1 MKIGV
6 VIGSASGKGF
16 APEAIIS
23 LVPSLQSYDVAVC
36 AGPFGC
42 DSPPSS
48 WSRLTPELS
57 ASYVE
62 NLRGSVASLLDWGS
76 DMLICIGGDGLG
88 SYVLDAMI
96 SHGNKVRLLGIGAGT
111 INVGPIVA
119 FGIEDIP
126 MLDISKLSAKTIDG
140 VEISINGK
148 HIAYA
153 LNDAIIGNSFL
164 GTLEGRVV
172 NLSAKALLDD
182 GRKLEIE
189 PSFDIVSRDFCIRKN
204 GLRIENSMQKP
215 AQIIVSPLRKREFF
229 ARAIAGVL
237 CNASYMDGAAAL
249 GLFDTVIVR
258 AATPLRGFENMALS
272 EHLLFGPGDLIEIEG
287 LTRNGDIVADGN
299 PYLREGTRGEVVSFK
314 LCLDIAEVLVPRY
327 PRDHHSEPEGV
338 LCR

>member
-1 MKIGV
+1 MKIGLI
-6 VIGSASGKGF
+6 IGSASGKGY
-16 APEAIIS
+16 APEAMIS
-23 LVPSLQSYDVAVC
+23 LVPRLQSHDVAIC

-48 WSRLTPELS
+48 WSRLSTEAS

-62 NLRGSVASLLDWGS
+62 NLRSSVASLLDWGS
-76 DMLICIGGDGLG
+76 DMLICIGGDGLA
-88 SYVLDAMI
+88 SYVLDAII
-96 SHGNKVRLLGIGAGT
+96 SRGKKLPLLGIGSGT
-111 INVGPIVA
+111 INVGPIIA
-119 FGIEDIP
+119 FRTEDIP
-126 MLDISKLSAKTIDG
+126 MLDISKLSVKTIDA
-140 VEISINGK
+140 VEVSVDGK
-148 HIAYA
+148 HLAYA

-164 GTLEGRVV
+164 GMLEGRVV
-172 NLSAKALLDD
+172 NLSAKALLDY

-189 PSFDIVSRDFCIRKN
+189 PSPHIARKDFCISKN

-258 AATPLRGFENMALS
+258 AATPLRGFENMELS
-272 EHLLFGPGDLIEIEG
+272 EHLLFGPKDFVEIEG
-287 LTRNGDIVADGN
+287 LSRDGDIVVDGN
-299 PYLREGTRGEVVSFK
+299 PFHREGEVVSFK
-314 LCLDIAEVLVPRY
+314 LRIDVAEVLVPR
-327 PRDHHSEPEGV
+327 DHNSEPEGV

>member
-62 NLRGSVASLLDWGS
+62 NLRTSVASLLDWGS

-96 SHGNKVRLLGIGAGT
+96 DKGKKVPLLGIGSGT

-140 VEISINGK
+140 VEISNNGNN
-148 HIAYA
+148 IA
-153 LNDAIIGNSFL
+153 
-164 GTLEGRVV
+164 
-172 NLSAKALLDD
+172 
-182 GRKLEIE
+182 
-189 PSFDIVSRDFCIRKN
+189 
-204 GLRIENSMQKP
+204 
-215 AQIIVSPLRKREFF
+215 
-229 ARAIAGVL
+229 
-237 CNASYMDGAAAL
+237 
-249 GLFDTVIVR
+249 
-258 AATPLRGFENMALS
+258 
-272 EHLLFGPGDLIEIEG
+272 
-287 LTRNGDIVADGN
+287 
-299 PYLREGTRGEVVSFK
+299 
-314 LCLDIAEVLVPRY
+314 
-327 PRDHHSEPEGV
+327 
-338 LCR
+338 

>member
-6 VIGSASGKGF
+6 VIGSASGKGY

-48 WSRLTPELS
+48 WSRLTPKLS

-62 NLRGSVASLLDWGS
+62 NLRGSVASLLDWGL

-96 SHGNKVRLLGIGAGT
+96 SHGNKVPLLGIGAGT

-204 GLRIENSMQKP
+204 GFRIENSMKKP

-272 EHLLFGPGDLIEIEG
+272 EHLLFGPKDFVEIEG
-287 LTRNGDIVADGN
+287 LSRDGDIVVDGN
-299 PYLREGTRGEVVSFK
+299 PFHREGEVVSFK
-314 LCLDIAEVLVPRY
+314 LRIDVAEVLVPR
-327 PRDHHSEPEGV
+327 DHNSEPEGV

>member
-23 LVPSLQSYDVAVC
+23 LVPNLQSHNVAVC

-48 WSRLTPELS
+48 LSRLTPELS
-57 ASYVE
+57 ASYVG
-62 NLRGSVASLLDWGS
+62 NLRSSVASLMDWGS
-76 DMLICIGGDGLG
+76 DMLICVGGDGLG

-96 SHGNKVRLLGIGAGT
+96 DKGKRLPLLGIGSGT

-126 MLDISKLSAKTIDG
+126 MLDISKLSVKTIDA
-140 VEISINGK
+140 VEVSVDGK
-148 HIAYA
+148 HLAYA

-189 PSFDIVSRDFCIRKN
+189 PSSDIVSRDFCIRKN
-204 GLRIENSMQKP
+204 AFGSKITCR
-215 AQIIVSPLRKREFF
+215 SPHR
-229 ARAIAGVL
+229 
-237 CNASYMDGAAAL
+237 
-249 GLFDTVIVR
+249 
-258 AATPLRGFENMALS
+258 
-272 EHLLFGPGDLIEIEG
+272 
-287 LTRNGDIVADGN
+287 
-299 PYLREGTRGEVVSFK
+299 
-314 LCLDIAEVLVPRY
+314 
-327 PRDHHSEPEGV
+327 
-338 LCR
+338 